1 MKAKNPYPIMTAD
14 EAVQFISDGNMV
26 AFSGFTSAGAAKVI
40 PKALASKAREQHDKG
55 SNFKIKVLT
64 GASTSEAIDKDLA
77 EANAISWRAPYQSDK
92 VIRNLINQE
101 EVEYVE
107 MHLSHLPQAVS
118 SGFFG
123 KVDVAVIEAREITA
137 DGRVYLT
144 TSIGAS
150 PTFLRKSSLRLT
162 GTIRQDSGKWQIF
175 GSCRLHLDAIPF
187 IFLNP

>member
-77 EANAISWRAPYQSDK
+77 EANAISWRAPSQSDK
-92 VIRNLINQE
+92 VIRNLINQRFSTH
-101 EVEYVE
+101 
-107 MHLSHLPQAVS
+107 HLS
-118 SGFFG
+118 
-123 KVDVAVIEAREITA
+123 
-137 DGRVYLT
+137 
-144 TSIGAS
+144 
-150 PTFLRKSSLRLT
+150 
-162 GTIRQDSGKWQIF
+162 
-175 GSCRLHLDAIPF
+175 
-187 IFLNP
+187 